1 MKRTLRIPR
10 LTLAAAAA
18 TLGALTL
25 LPAASLPRSED
36 PPTPPKEQTAAAE
49 LGKPAPDFDLKGID
63 GKSVKLSSFK
73 GKIVVLEWFNPACP
87 FCAYA
92 YGEKGPLR
100 EYPDQLR
107 GKGIVWLSIVSEKP
121 ENSGGKAESI
131 KKFVED
137 KGIKAPMLLDPD
149 GKVGKSYGAKTT
161 PHMFVINEKGLLVYR
176 GALDNAPFGQTD
188 KNEAKTNY
196 VEAAL
201 ADLAAGHAPTKK
213 ESTPY
218 G

>member
-1 MKRTLRIPR
+1 MKRTLPHSG
-10 LTLAAAAA
+10 LLAAAAI
-18 TLGALTL
+18 GALAFL
-25 LPAASLPRSED
+25 SAASAPRVED
-36 PPTPPKEQTAAAE
+36 PPVPSKAADTAD
-49 LGKPAPDFDLKGID
+49 LGKPAPDFELKGVD

-92 YGEKGPLR
+92 YGEKGPLKVLP
-100 EYPDQLR
+100 EQLR

-121 ENSGGKAESI
+121 ENPGGKAENI
-131 KKFVED
+131 QKFVEE

-149 GKVGKSYGAKTT
+149 GKVGKLYGAKTT

-201 ADLAAGHAPTKK
+201 ADLSAGHTVTKA